1 MAINQR
7 DIDQA
12 FSEKKATFGGTKED
26 YFGYLH
32 LQREYKLSPDQAGDC
47 ISFGSQS
54 LGVNGYHVD
63 EAKKNLYLFIFKW
76 SNDHKVFKDSFK
88 SLTLQGLEQIF
99 GNPSKED
106 LQNQFLRR
114 IRASLNENQS
124 IINKVYIYFVFNG
137 DPEVAD
143 KSNALAALR
152 ESLEAKKHILDQ
164 YFESRNI
171 SLTIDYRSNLSKTR
185 TNQTVAKKTYQ
196 YTLPVKNTV
205 EYKNQSGYRMFIAM
219 VPLVSF
225 HKMYLEMGY
234 RLFDRNIRAGLS
246 IENSPNR
253 SIKNALKRIVISGED
268 NPENFIFHH
277 NGIALSVANVEWN
290 DNSMLITEPRV
301 LNGAQTV
308 SSLGH
313 FLEEQENNKKL
324 ESGRKRLNEIYVLTK
339 VIDPKGDENFVT
351 EVTVNNNRQNPVEPW
366 NLRASDP
373 IQLEI
378 ADKFAEELNIFYERQ
393 ENAFGSLSQEDLED
407 LNVNQQK
414 SVEIKRFAQT
424 LLSMQGNIDK
434 INSLRDVFES
444 SGLYN
449 AVFNKKVLQADCKG
463 LLLLYKANFRLN
475 AAVQSII
482 ESGPNKYFFV
492 NKGKN
497 LIWAL
502 LLQALMNDPK
512 WEEWKESY
520 GVNIAMETNYKDL
533 LKDLAIKKVR
543 LLVSDLIAEPKL
555 AEQIQLQ
562 KYNFLRT
569 KATYDRAMEYAVDRF
584 AWVKKSL

>member
-7 DIDQA
+7 DLDQA
-12 FSEKKATFGGTKED
+12 FAENKSSLGGTKED

-32 LQREYKLSPDQAGDC
+32 LLRDYKVSSDEAAEC
-47 ISFGSQS
+47 ISFGNDS
-54 LGVNGYHVD
+54 LGINGFWVD
-63 EAKKNLYLFIFKW
+63 GAKKNLYLYVFKW
-76 SNDHKVFKDSFK
+76 SADHKSFK
-88 SLTLQGLEQIF
+88 ESFKTLTQSGLDQIF
-99 GNPSKED
+99 GNPTKEE

-124 IINKVYIYFVFNG
+124 VVNKVYIYFVFNG
-137 DPEVAD
+137 DPEAAD
-143 KSNALAALR
+143 KSNALGALR
-152 ESLEAKKHILDQ
+152 ESLEAKKHLLDQ
-164 YFESRNI
+164 YFENRNI
-171 SLTIDYRSNLSKTR
+171 SLTIDFRSNLSKTR
-185 TNQTVAKKTYQ
+185 TNQTVAKKTFQ
-196 YTLPVKNTV
+196 YTLPVRNTV

-219 VPLVSF
+219 VPLVAF

-253 SIKNALKRIVISGED
+253 SIKNALKRIVLTGED

-290 DNSMLITEPRV
+290 VNSMLITEPRV

-313 FLEEQENNKKL
+313 FLEEQEGNKKL

-339 VIDPKGDENFVT
+339 IIDPKGDESFVT

-378 ADKFAEELNIFYERQ
+378 ADKFAEDLNIFYERQ

-424 LLSMQGNIDK
+424 LLAMQGNIDK
-434 INSLRDVFES
+434 INNLRDVFES
-444 SGLYN
+444 SGVYN
-449 AVFNKKVLQADCKG
+449 GVFHKKVLQADCKG
-463 LLLLYKANFRLN
+463 LLLLYKVNFRLN

-502 LLQALMNDPK
+502 LLQALLNDPK
-512 WEEWKESY
+512 LEEWKDSF
-520 GVNIAMETNYKDL
+520 GVNISMETNYKDL
-533 LKDLAIKKVR
+533 LKDLAIKKVK
-543 LLVSDLIAEPKL
+543 LLISDVIAEPKI
-555 AEQIQLQ
+555 AEQVQLQ

-569 KATYDRAMEYAVDRF
+569 KAIYDRAMEYGSERF
-584 AWVKKSL
+584 SWTKKSL